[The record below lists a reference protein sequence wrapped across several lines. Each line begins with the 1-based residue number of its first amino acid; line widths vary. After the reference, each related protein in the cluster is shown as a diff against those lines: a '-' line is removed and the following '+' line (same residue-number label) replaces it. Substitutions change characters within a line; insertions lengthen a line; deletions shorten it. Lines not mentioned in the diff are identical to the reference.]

1 MGLRSSIYGKLAVLG
16 VSLPVLIVGL
26 WWFSPQR
33 IIWQTRR
40 QLVQLSGKVPDETA
54 HRAATVLVRDGQF
67 DKALTISQQDIQD
80 SYYKAEALR
89 AIA

>member
-1 MGLRSSIYGKLAVLG
+1 
-16 VSLPVLIVGL
+16 
-26 WWFSPQR
+26 
-33 IIWQTRR
+33 
-40 QLVQLSGKVPDETA
+40 VQLSGKVPDETA